1 MSSPADGRSGH
12 TPHRVATA
20 ADVNTRWVS
29 GAINEGLVDGSAL
42 EGEDVIVIRSYAF
55 LDRIVWPGER
65 RDPKDSRQTAL
76 WQKLA
81 LNTVRDALT
90 SPEANPDTVV
100 WASKEGAVATH
111 TPQDAG
117 AYAARTANR
126 TVVKLPVGAWAAA
139 LPHPFEIR
147 YATRDFDENV
157 RIVSRA
163 AGTPLSLLQRLAAAD
178 LADLHQ
184 LSAHDVILLK
194 AAASLDGVAW
204 PQATFTTGP
213 QRGFAPWVSAALR
226 ASRQALGSSGLS
238 VHTSVWATPG
248 DAVVTHTAG
257 EALKWLI
264 DEANDHPFV
273 RLPLGAWAE
282 STIDPFLHA
291 APTSE

>member
-1 MSSPADGRSGH
+1 M
-12 TPHRVATA
+12 
-20 ADVNTRWVS
+20 S